1 MTLADDMR
9 KLSCGDV
16 DDSDQT
22 RATYSHDASI
32 FQITPE
38 VVVFPRNSGDIQRL
52 VVYASAHTGT
62 NITARAAG
70 TCMSGGAIGQSI
82 VMDSTKY
89 LNQMVDVERDTS
101 VAGQDGYAVVQ
112 PGMFYRDFERAT
124 LARELQY
131 PVYPAS
137 RDLCAIGGIVSN
149 NAGGEKSLVYGQTV
163 NFVRSVRAV
172 LSDGHEYELGPLSKS
187 QLDAKMAQSDFEG
200 TLYRQLYE
208 LIESNYDT
216 IQAARPKVSKN
227 SAGYQLWNVWDRTTF
242 NPAKI
247 ICGAQGT
254 LGIVTQATLGLVKPK
269 LHKSMLVMFLDDFQK
284 IATVVN
290 EMLKYKPESLESF
303 DDKTLWFTLRFL
315 PDFVRILGASNIIS
329 LGLKFLPEAWMVLRG
344 GMPKLIV
351 LAEFTGDDA
360 ADVNNRAAQALS
372 AMRTQGIKARLTKNE
387 EESHKYW
394 AIRRSSFNVIRSHT
408 KGKRTTPF
416 IDDFIISPEDTPTF
430 LPKLYDILRPYK
442 LTLTV
447 AGHVGNGN
455 FHIIP
460 LMDLKDEQTRAIIP
474 ELSKKVYDLVLQYGG
489 SITAEHNDGLI
500 RGPYLK
506 QMYGEKVYE
515 LFRSVKHIF
524 DPGNIFNP
532 GKKIDVDW
540 NWALAHLR
548 KD

>member
-1 MTLADDMR
+1 MR

-52 VVYASAHTGT
+52 VVYASAHAGT
-62 NITARAAG
+62 TITARAAG
-70 TCMSGGAIGQSI
+70 TDMSGGAIGQSI
-82 VMDSTKY
+82 VMDATRH
-89 LNQMVDVERDTS
+89 LNQIVDLERDAS
-101 VAGQDGYAVVQ
+101 VAGQDGYAVAQ
-112 PGMFYRDFERAT
+112 PGMYYRDFERAT
-124 LARELQY
+124 LARGLQY

-187 QLDAKMAQSDFEG
+187 QLDMKMAQSDFEG
-200 TLYRQLYE
+200 TMYRKLYE

-227 SAGYQLWNVWDRTTF
+227 SAGYQLWHVWDRTTF

-254 LGIVTQATLGLVKPK
+254 LGIVTEATLGLVKPK

-360 ADVNNRAAQALS
+360 ADVNNRATQALS
-372 AMRTQGIKARLTKNE
+372 AVRTQGIKARLTKNE

-416 IDDFIISPEDTPTF
+416 IDDFIIQPKDTPTF

-460 LMDLKDEQTRAIIP
+460 LMDLKDERTRAIIP

-500 RGPYLK
+500 RGPYVK

>member
-1 MTLADDMR
+1 MIADDAR
-9 KLSCGDV
+9 LLGCGDV
-16 DDSDQT
+16 ENGT
-22 RATYSHDASI
+22 ETLAAYSHDASI
-32 FQITPE
+32 FQVAPE
-38 VVVFPRNSGDIQRL
+38 VVVFPRDESDVRRL
-52 VVYASAHTGT
+52 VAYVAAHRGT
-62 NITARAAG
+62 NITARSAG

-82 VMDSTKY
+82 VMDVTRHM
-89 LNQMVDVERDTS
+89 NQIADLELDTS
-101 VAGQDGYAVVQ
+101 ITGQDGYAVVQ
-112 PGMFYRDFERAT
+112 PGMYYRDFERAT
-124 LARELQY
+124 MARGLQY

-172 LSDGHEYELGPLSKS
+172 LSDSNAYELGPLSKT

-200 TLYRQLYE
+200 ALYRQLYE
-208 LIESNYDT
+208 LIESNYDA
-216 IQAARPKVSKN
+216 IQVARPRVSKN
-227 SAGYQLWNVWDRTTF
+227 SAGYQLWHVWDRTSF
-242 NPAKI
+242 NAAKL

-254 LGIVTQATLGLVKPK
+254 LGIVTEATLGLVKPK
-269 LHKSMLVMFLDDFQK
+269 THKSMLVMFLDDFDK
-284 IATVVN
+284 LAVVVN
-290 EMLKYKPESLESF
+290 DVLKYKPESLESF

-315 PDFVRILGASNIIS
+315 PDFVRILGSPNIIS
-329 LGLKFLPEAWMVLRG
+329 LGLKFLPEAWMILRG

-351 LAEFTGDDA
+351 IAEFAGDDTV
-360 ADVNNRAAQALS
+360 DVKDRAAKALT
-372 AMRTQGIKARLTKNE
+372 AVRALGVKARLTKSE

-416 IDDFIISPEDTPTF
+416 IDDFIIPPKDMPTF

-447 AGHVGNGN
+447 AGHVGDGN

-460 LMDLKDEQTRAIIP
+460 LMDLKDERTRAIIP

-506 QMYGEKVYE
+506 QMYGEKVYG
-515 LFRSVKHIF
+515 LFREVKHIF
-524 DPGNIFNP
+524 DPNNIFNP